1 MIKTFRGQLAEGE
14 QRQIH
19 LSGGDIDKGYR
30 IVKLQLMCVQPGASN
45 QESVVK
51 IYKNKQSSVPTTS
64 PTTIDFDED
73 NLLGA
78 AVYSA
83 SANQKTDPEDLSVIF
98 DAEVVNQDIYIT
110 HTDNENNIAIN
121 YYFELEEI
129 KMKDPEIA
137 VVNYSAALLHNE

>member
-73 NLLGA
+73 N
-78 AVYSA
+78 
-83 SANQKTDPEDLSVIF
+83 
-98 DAEVVNQDIYIT
+98 
-110 HTDNENNIAIN
+110 
-121 YYFELEEI
+121 
-129 KMKDPEIA
+129 
-137 VVNYSAALLHNE
+137 